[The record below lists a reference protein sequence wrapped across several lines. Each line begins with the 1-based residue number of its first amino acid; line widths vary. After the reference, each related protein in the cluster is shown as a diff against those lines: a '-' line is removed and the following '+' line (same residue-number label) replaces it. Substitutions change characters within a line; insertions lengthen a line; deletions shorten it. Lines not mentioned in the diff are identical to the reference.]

1 MKNFTTVL
9 QVIGAALVVYGIS
22 LISVAG
28 AIVLGGSFFILF
40 GIALERESK

>member
-9 QVIGAALVVYGIS
+9 QVIGAGLVVYGIS
-22 LISVAG
+22 LISVPG

-40 GIALERESK
+40 GIALEREIK